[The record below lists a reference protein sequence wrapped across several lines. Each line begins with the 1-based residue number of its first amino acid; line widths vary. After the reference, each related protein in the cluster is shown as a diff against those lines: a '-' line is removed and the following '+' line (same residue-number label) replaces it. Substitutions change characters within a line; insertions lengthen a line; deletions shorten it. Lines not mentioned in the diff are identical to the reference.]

1 LSAAVTRPKF
11 ELRRILLR
19 SADQVERA
27 IALLRNV
34 PTDDLRPLELLVR
47 EEVKVRKLDQNGLMW
62 VGPLADLAAQ
72 AWCDG
77 RQFSAEVWHEFCKKE
92 FLPEE
97 FDSELCLDGYRKWDV
112 DPAGDRV
119 LVGSTTQL
127 TVKGMAQHITQIH
140 ALGGSLGVEFHE
152 LQRD

>member
-1 LSAAVTRPKF
+1 MTRPKF